1 MTPDAESTA
10 IHPAAE
16 PSNGGPRRKEGR
28 DEESLFSRI
37 LHASRVEQ
45 IGAVYVLVLIIIL
58 FSLLEPS
65 LFPTTATLKTVL
77 NGNAIAALAGLALI
91 VPLAT
96 GVFDLSIGY
105 TMALVSV
112 VIAWLIVEHGM
123 STPLAVVIAMAMAL
137 AVGLI
142 NGLVVVVLGI
152 DSFIATLGTG
162 SILAAVNLLISHG
175 ITVTSAHLNQ
185 SLGKV
190 ATTNIIG
197 LQTPVYVALVVA
209 LLLLWLLERTVT
221 GRRLYATGFNEQA
234 ARLAGVRTKR
244 LRFIGLMCSALIAG
258 LAGLLLT
265 AQTGAGN
272 PEIGQSYLLDAFAV
286 AFLGAT
292 QIRSGRFNPIGTL
305 IGVLVLGTGTAGL
318 TLIGAEAWTLNLYTG
333 VVLLVALA
341 LTKLE
346 RTQVR
351 SGKAA

>member
-1 MTPDAESTA
+1 MTPDAETRA
-10 IHPAAE
+10 IHPA
-16 PSNGGPRRKEGR
+16 PDPPDGGSARSPETDDRNVFTRA
-28 DEESLFSRI
+28 LQ
-37 LHASRVEQ
+37 ASRVEQ
-45 IGAVYVLVLIIIL
+45 IGAIYVLVLIIVL

-123 STPLAVVIAMAMAL
+123 STPLAVIIAMSMAL

-142 NGLVVVVLGI
+142 NGLVVVGLGI

-190 ATTNIIG
+190 ATTTIFG
-197 LQTPVYVALVVA
+197 LQMPVYVALAVA

-244 LRFIGLMCSALIAG
+244 LRFVGLVCSALIAG

-292 QIRSGRFNPIGTL
+292 QIRAGRFNPIGTL

-346 RTQVR
+346 RKQVR
-351 SGKAA
+351 AGKAA